1 MTNSFH
7 KNLIFIAILFFVC
20 LCAINTGNCTEGSKN
35 NNPASPGGD
44 NWEKFIKTIEKSNE
58 YRKKIVEKFLQN
70 QNKLLQQS
78 IENQNKSIEIL
89 EKSDDKFNNIFNR
102 FLLFLKI
109 IITIVGAIVGL
120 IIFFFGFFFSKIYK
134 YFEQNQIDYNKQN
147 IEISTLKCNGSDLE
161 KTTIQINE
169 DIKSLQN
176 DLNNIKNKY
185 DIDKIVK
192 LEEKIAYMTLHVTLT
207 QCSVD
212 LNSGSDGI
220 KLRATQ
226 KAAQL
231 GIESLPI
238 LLKCLKDEDLTEEI
252 KEEALY
258 GLHRN
263 VSALFYDSDAIKL
276 IKFHCESENQ
286 KISSCANK
294 IINEINEINTDQ

>member
-7 KNLIFIAILFFVC
+7 NTLIFIIILFFVC
-20 LCAINTGNCTEGSKN
+20 LCAINTGNCTEGSQD
-35 NNPASPGGD
+35 NNPASPGGA
-44 NWEKFIKTIEKSNE
+44 NWKKVIKTIEKSNE
-58 YRKKIVEKFLQN
+58 YQKKIVEKSLLN

-78 IENQNKSIEIL
+78 IEIQNKSIEII
-89 EKSDDKFNNIFNR
+89 EKSDDKFNTRFNG
-102 FLLFLKI
+102 LILFLTMI
-109 IITIVGAIVGL
+109 GGL
-120 IIFFFGFFFSKIYK
+120 ATSIIFVFGIFFQKIYK
-134 YFEQNQIDYNKQN
+134 SFVQSQIDYNKQN
-147 IEISTLKCNGSDLE
+147 IEVSTLKRNGSDLE

-176 DLNNIKNKY
+176 DLNDIKNKY

-212 LNSGSDGI
+212 LNSGSDDV

-231 GIESLPI
+231 GIESIPI

-276 IKFHCESENQ
+276 IKFHCKSENQ
-286 KISSCANK
+286 KISSCA
-294 IINEINEINTDQ
+294 IARFT